1 MKRLLLVVAIVLVIS
16 AGVAAAWASP
26 APDSSSFTVNVHVS
40 KSLLEIVPENKLNA
54 LGQRLDVTIDGR
66 HLVLEGNQIVGKR
79 KIIGGE
85 VWLLPVGDY
94 KARIKKEDTSPSG
107 VYWRQYEIL
116 LKDGSTWDCYVFGES
131 E

>member
-1 MKRLLLVVAIVLVIS
+1 MKRLLLVVTLVLAIS
-16 AGVAAAWASP
+16 AGDAAVWASP
-26 APDSSSFTVNVHVS
+26 ATDPSSFTLNIHVS
-40 KSLLEIVPENKLNA
+40 KSTLEIVPDGKLNS

-66 HLVLEGNQIVGKR
+66 HLVLEGNQIVGKK
-79 KIIGGE
+79 KIIGGA

-94 KARIKKEDTSPSG
+94 KARIKKEDTAPNG
-107 VYWRQYEIL
+107 AYWREYEIL

>member
-1 MKRLLLVVAIVLVIS
+1 
-16 AGVAAAWASP
+16 
-26 APDSSSFTVNVHVS
+26 VNVHVS
-40 KSLLEIVPENKLNA
+40 KSTLEIVPVGKLNA

-66 HLVLEGNQIVGKR
+66 HLVLEGNQIVGKT

-85 VWLLPVGDY
+85 VWVLPVGDY
-94 KARIKKEDTSPSG
+94 KARIKKEDTAPNG

-116 LKDGSTWDCYVFGES
+116 LKNGSTWDCYAFGES